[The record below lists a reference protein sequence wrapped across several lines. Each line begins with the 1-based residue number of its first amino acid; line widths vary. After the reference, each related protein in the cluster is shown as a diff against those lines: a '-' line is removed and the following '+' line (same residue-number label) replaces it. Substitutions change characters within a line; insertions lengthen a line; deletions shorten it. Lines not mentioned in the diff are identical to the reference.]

1 MPADPRP
8 GQGPPVVSGTAADP
22 RRPAPLSSLGALLAL
37 LTLLSLCWLAF
48 FNGLGSLGLMDKTEA
63 LFVEVAHQMVLR
75 QDWVTPWWNG
85 QTFFDYPVWGY
96 WMVAL
101 SFRWFGTTEWAA
113 RLPVALAAT
122 TTVLAACGF
131 IYLWGSAQEAPR
143 SRLIRACV
151 AAGVLATTPGWIGWG
166 RTATTDMFLASAIS
180 LALFGFLIS
189 HRLAGHRL
197 WEPLGRIAL
206 ALFCGIAVLAKGPV
220 GLLLPALVIGAFLT
234 WRGHWQRWARP
245 LPLLAMALL
254 FLGVVLPW
262 YSAATA
268 ANGATFLNGFL
279 GFSNL
284 KRFTSVLYAHPGPP
298 WFYLPWLLLLL
309 LPWTFFLPAALVGR
323 GRWWSPRRS
332 HVAGHAGDELQL
344 FLVLWLGLVV
354 AFFSAAAT
362 KLPGYILP
370 ALPAAALLVGLYWH
384 PWPAPGLQ
392 DGSRPGSTA
401 SIDPAA
407 GWPASGLAASGWPTN
422 AWPVS
427 GAGWIQ
433 FAVLVGLA
441 LASIQAPHWAATDP
455 AYPQLGAALASSGLP
470 LLLAAL
476 LAAMALASAWL
487 LLRGQGRWLHIPNLI
502 GFAGLLAL
510 VIAPL
515 GPLLDRERQAPA
527 RQLALEARR
536 LARPGEP
543 LWVVGSKRYSTLF
556 YGGET
561 ARFVS
566 GHDELQDSLQESPV
580 GLGGPSQRPASIRL
594 LGDRRQ
600 LERLRLPDAAV
611 QQLARRGEQELWRL
625 TPSRAGKP

>member
-1 MPADPRP
+1 M
-8 GQGPPVVSGTAADP
+8 
-22 RRPAPLSSLGALLAL
+22 
-37 LTLLSLCWLAF
+37 
-48 FNGLGSLGLMDKTEA
+48 
-63 LFVEVAHQMVLR
+63 
-75 QDWVTPWWNG
+75 
-85 QTFFDYPVWGY
+85 
-96 WMVAL
+96 
-101 SFRWFGTTEWAA
+101 
-113 RLPVALAAT
+113 
-122 TTVLAACGF
+122 AACGLV
-131 IYLWGSAQEAPR
+131 YLWGSAQEAPR

-166 RTATTDMFLASAIS
+166 RAATTDMFLASAIS

-206 ALFCGIAVLAKGPV
+206 ALFSGIAVLAKGPV
-220 GLLLPALVIGAFLT
+220 GVLLPALVIGVFLT
-234 WRGHWQRWARP
+234 WRGHWQSWARP
-245 LPLLAMALL
+245 VHLLAMLLL

-262 YSAATA
+262 YSAATE
-268 ANGATFLNGFL
+268 ANGGAFLNGFL
-279 GFSNL
+279 GFSNVQ
-284 KRFTSVLYAHPGPP
+284 RFTSVLYDHPGPP

-309 LPWTFFLPAALVGR
+309 LPWSFFLPAALIGR
-323 GRWWSPRRS
+323 GRWWSLRRS
-332 HVAGHAGDELQL
+332 TAAGDPGDELQL

-370 ALPAAALLVGLYWH
+370 ALPAASLLVGLYWR
-384 PWPAPGLQ
+384 PWPA
-392 DGSRPGSTA
+392 DGQQQRRRPV
-401 SIDPAA
+401 
-407 GWPASGLAASGWPTN
+407 SGWP
-422 AWPVS
+422 VS
-427 GAGWIQ
+427 AAGWIQ
-433 FAVLVGLA
+433 AALLAGLA
-441 LASIQAPHWAATDP
+441 LASVQAPRWAATDP
-455 AYPQLGAALASSGLP
+455 AYPNFGAALASSGLP
-470 LLLAAL
+470 LRLAAL

-487 LLRGQGRWLHIPNLI
+487 LVRGQGRWLYLPNLV

-515 GPLLDRERQAPA
+515 GPLLDRERQAPP

-543 LWVVGSKRYSTLF
+543 LWVVGTKRYSTLF

-566 GHDELQDSLQESPV
+566 GRDQLQDNLNDSQPGQE
-580 GLGGPSQRPASIRL
+580 GPSQRPSSIRL

-600 LERLRLPDAAV
+600 LERLRLPAAAV

-625 TPSRAGKP
+625 TPPRTGNP

>member
-1 MPADPRP
+1 MQADPGP
-8 GQGPPVVSGTAADP
+8 GQGPWVVSISGDARP
-22 RRPAPLSSLGALLAL
+22 RQATLSPLGVLLPL
-37 LTLLSLCWLAF
+37 VTLLSLCWLAF

-75 QDWVTPWWNG
+75 HDWVTPWWNG

-96 WMVAL
+96 WMVAQ
-101 SFRWFGTTEWAA
+101 SFRWFGPTEWAA

-122 TTVLAACGF
+122 ATVMSACGLV
-131 IYLWGSAQEAPR
+131 YLWGSAQEAPR

-166 RTATTDMFLASAIS
+166 RTSTTDMFLASAIS

-206 ALFCGIAVLAKGPV
+206 ALFSGIAVLAKGPV

-234 WRGHWQRWARP
+234 WRGHWRRWARP
-245 LPLLAMALL
+245 VPLLAMALL

-262 YSAATA
+262 YSAATE
-268 ANGATFLNGFL
+268 ANGSAFLNGFL

-284 KRFTSVLYAHPGPP
+284 KRYTSVLYAHPGPP

-309 LPWTFFLPAALVGR
+309 LPWSFFLPAALIGR
-323 GRWWSPRRS
+323 GRWWSFRRRAG
-332 HVAGHAGDELQL
+332 AGHPGDELQL

-370 ALPAAALLVGLYWH
+370 ALPAASLLVGLYWR
-384 PWPAPGLQ
+384 PWPA
-392 DGSRPGSTA
+392 DGQQEWRSPVG
-401 SIDPAA
+401 
-407 GWPASGLAASGWPTN
+407 GWT
-422 AWPVS
+422 VS
-427 GAGWIQ
+427 GGGWIQ
-433 FAVLVGLA
+433 TALLGGLA
-441 LASIQAPHWAATDP
+441 LASLQAPHWASTDP
-455 AYPQLGAALASSGLP
+455 AYPHLGAALASSDLP
-470 LLLAAL
+470 LRLAGL
-476 LAAMALASAWL
+476 LAAMALVSAWL
-487 LLRGQGRWLHIPNLI
+487 LVRGQGRWLYLPNLV

-543 LWVVGSKRYSTLF
+543 LWVVGPKRYSTLF

-566 GHDELQDSLQESPV
+566 GRDELQDSLNDTQPRQ
-580 GLGGPSQRPASIRL
+580 GGPGQRPFSIRL
-594 LGDRRQ
+594 LGDRRE
-600 LERLRLPDAAV
+600 LERLRLSPAAV
-611 QQLARRGEQELWRL
+611 QELARRGEQEIWRL
-625 TPSRAGKP
+625 TPPRTGNP

>member
-1 MPADPRP
+1 
-8 GQGPPVVSGTAADP
+8 
-22 RRPAPLSSLGALLAL
+22 
-37 LTLLSLCWLAF
+37 
-48 FNGLGSLGLMDKTEA
+48 
-63 LFVEVAHQMVLR
+63 
-75 QDWVTPWWNG
+75 VTPWWNG

-96 WMVAL
+96 WMVAQ
-101 SFRWFGTTEWAA
+101 SFRWFGPTEWAA

-122 TTVLAACGF
+122 ATVMAACGLV
-131 IYLWGSAQEAPR
+131 YLWGSSREAPR

-189 HRLAGHRL
+189 HRLAGHRI

-206 ALFCGIAVLAKGPV
+206 ALFSGIAVLAKGPV

-234 WRGHWQRWARP
+234 WRGQWQRWARP
-245 LPLLAMALL
+245 VPLLAMALL

-262 YSAATA
+262 YSAATE
-268 ANGATFLNGFL
+268 ANGGAFLNGFL

-323 GRWWSPRRS
+323 GRWWSLPQS
-332 HVAGHAGDELQL
+332 QEAGNPGDELQL

-370 ALPAAALLVGLYWH
+370 ALPAASLLVGLYWR
-384 PWPAPGLQ
+384 PWPTHGQEGRRTGA
-392 DGSRPGSTA
+392 TA
-401 SIDPAA
+401 ASDRAA
-407 GWPASGLAASGWPTN
+407 GSPVSLWR
-422 AWPVS
+422 VS

-433 FAVLVGLA
+433 TALLGGLA
-441 LASIQAPHWAATDP
+441 LASIQAHQWAATDP
-455 AYPQLGAALASSGLP
+455 AYPHLGAALASSGLP
-470 LLLAAL
+470 LRLAAL

-487 LLRGQGRWLHIPNLI
+487 LVRGQGRWLYLANLV

-543 LWVVGSKRYSTLF
+543 LWVVGNKRYSTLF

-566 GHDELQDSLQESPV
+566 GHDELKESLKESEAV
-580 GLGGPSQRPASIRL
+580 QGGPRQRPSSIRL

-611 QQLARRGEQELWRL
+611 QQLASRGEQALWRL
-625 TPSRAGKP
+625 TPPRTGNP

>member
-1 MPADPRP
+1 M
-8 GQGPPVVSGTAADP
+8 
-22 RRPAPLSSLGALLAL
+22 
-37 LTLLSLCWLAF
+37 
-48 FNGLGSLGLMDKTEA
+48 
-63 LFVEVAHQMVLR
+63 
-75 QDWVTPWWNG
+75 
-85 QTFFDYPVWGY
+85 
-96 WMVAL
+96 
-101 SFRWFGTTEWAA
+101 
-113 RLPVALAAT
+113 
-122 TTVLAACGF
+122 AACGMV
-131 IYLWGSAQEAPR
+131 YLWGSTLEAPR

-151 AAGVLATTPGWIGWG
+151 AAGVLATSPGWIGWG

-189 HRLAGHRL
+189 HRRAGHRL
-197 WEPLGRIAL
+197 WEPLGRTAL
-206 ALFCGIAVLAKGPV
+206 ALFSGIAVLAKGPV
-220 GLLLPALVIGAFLT
+220 GLLLPILVIGAFLT
-234 WRGHWQRWARP
+234 WRGHWRRWARP
-245 LPLLAMALL
+245 VPLLAMALL

-268 ANGATFLNGFL
+268 ANGGAFLNGFL

-323 GRWWSPRRS
+323 GRWWSPRRGDG
-332 HVAGHAGDELQL
+332 AGQGTDELQL

-370 ALPAAALLVGLYWH
+370 ALPAASLLVGLYWR
-384 PWPAPGLQ
+384 PWPAEGQ
-392 DGSRPGSTA
+392 EEGRRSGATA
-401 SIDPAA
+401 PRDRSSAAGPA
-407 GWPASGLAASGWPTN
+407 GWP
-422 AWPVS
+422 VS
-427 GAGWIQ
+427 TAGWIQ
-433 FAVLVGLA
+433 TALLGGLA
-441 LASIQAPHWAATDP
+441 LASLQAPRWAATDP
-455 AYPQLGAALASSGLP
+455 AYPHLGAALASSGLP
-470 LLLAAL
+470 LLLAML

-487 LLRGQGRWLHIPNLI
+487 LLQGKGRWLYLPNLV

-515 GPLLDRERQAPA
+515 GPLLDRERQAPP

-536 LARPGEP
+536 LARPDEP

-566 GHDELQDSLQESPV
+566 GHDEFQERLSDSEPGS
-580 GLGGPSQRPASIRL
+580 GGANQRTSSIRL

-600 LERLRLPDAAV
+600 LENLRLPEAAV
-611 QQLARRGEQELWRL
+611 QRLARRGEQELWRL
-625 TPSRAGKP
+625 TPPRTVKP

>member
-1 MPADPRP
+1 LP
-8 GQGPPVVSGTAADP
+8 
-22 RRPAPLSSLGALLAL
+22 L

-85 QTFFDYPVWGY
+85 QIFFDYPVWGY
-96 WMVAL
+96 WMVAQ
-101 SFRWFGTTEWAA
+101 SFRWFGPTEWAA

-122 TTVLAACGF
+122 ATVMAACGLV
-131 IYLWGSAQEAPR
+131 YLWGSAQEAPR

-166 RTATTDMFLASAIS
+166 RAATTDMFLASAIS

-189 HRLAGHRL
+189 HRLAGHRR

-206 ALFCGIAVLAKGPV
+206 ALFSGIAVLAKGPV
-220 GLLLPALVIGAFLT
+220 GVLLPALVIGVFLT

-245 LPLLAMALL
+245 VPLLAMALL

-262 YSAATA
+262 YSAATE
-268 ANGATFLNGFL
+268 ANGGAFLNGFL

-284 KRFTSVLYAHPGPP
+284 QRFTSVLYDHPGPP

-309 LPWTFFLPAALVGR
+309 LPWTFFLPAALIGR
-323 GRWWSPRRS
+323 GRWWSLRRS
-332 HVAGHAGDELQL
+332 DGAGHPGDELQL

-370 ALPAAALLVGLYWH
+370 ALPAASLLVGLYWR
-384 PWPAPGLQ
+384 PWPA
-392 DGSRPGSTA
+392 DGQQEGRNLV
-401 SIDPAA
+401 
-407 GWPASGLAASGWPTN
+407 SG
-422 AWPVS
+422 WPVS

-433 FAVLVGLA
+433 AALLGGLA
-441 LASIQAPHWAATDP
+441 LASVQAPRWAATDP
-455 AYPQLGAALASSGLP
+455 AYPNFGAALASSGLP
-470 LLLAAL
+470 LKLAAL

-487 LLRGQGRWLHIPNLI
+487 LVRGQGRWLYLPNLV

-515 GPLLDRERQAPA
+515 GPLLDRERQAPP

-543 LWVVGSKRYSTLF
+543 LWVVGTKRYSTLF

-566 GHDELQDSLQESPV
+566 GRDELQESLNDNQP
-580 GLGGPSQRPASIRL
+580 GRGGPSQPPSSIRL

-625 TPSRAGKP
+625 TPPRTGNP

>member
-1 MPADPRP
+1 MQADPRP
-8 GQGPPVVSGTAADP
+8 GQGRWVVPVTAADP
-22 RRPAPLSSLGALLAL
+22 PRPASLSPLGALLPL

-48 FNGLGSLGLMDKTEA
+48 FHGLGSLGLMDKTEA

-75 QDWVTPWWNG
+75 HDWVTPWWNG

-96 WMVAL
+96 WMVAQ

-122 TTVLAACGF
+122 ATVMAACGMV
-131 IYLWGSAQEAPR
+131 YLWGSTLEAPR

-151 AAGVLATTPGWIGWG
+151 AAGVLATSPGWIGWG

-189 HRLAGHRL
+189 HRRAGHRL
-197 WEPLGRIAL
+197 WEPIGRIAL
-206 ALFCGIAVLAKGPV
+206 ALFSGIAVLAKGPV
-220 GLLLPALVIGAFLT
+220 GLLLPTLVIGAFLT
-234 WRGHWQRWARP
+234 WRGHWRRWARP

-268 ANGATFLNGFL
+268 ANGGAFLNGFL

-323 GRWWSPRRS
+323 GRWWSPRRGDG
-332 HVAGHAGDELQL
+332 AGQGADELQL

-370 ALPAAALLVGLYWH
+370 ALPAASLLVGLYWR
-384 PWPAPGLQ
+384 PWPARGQ
-392 DGSRPGSTA
+392 QEGHRSGATA
-401 SIDPAA
+401 QTDRSA
-407 GWPASGLAASGWPTN
+407 GWP
-422 AWPVS
+422 VS
-427 GAGWIQ
+427 TAGWIQ
-433 FAVLVGLA
+433 TALLGGLA
-441 LASIQAPHWAATDP
+441 LASLQAPRWAATDP
-455 AYPQLGAALASSGLP
+455 AYPHLGAALASSGLP
-470 LLLAAL
+470 LLLAML

-487 LLRGQGRWLHIPNLI
+487 LLQDKGRWLYLTNLV

-515 GPLLDRERQAPA
+515 GPLLDRERQAPP

-536 LARPGEP
+536 LARPDEP

-566 GHDELQDSLQESPV
+566 GHDEVQERLSDSQP
-580 GLGGPSQRPASIRL
+580 GPGGGTQRASSIRL

-600 LERLRLPDAAV
+600 LENLRLPEAAV
-611 QQLARRGEQELWRL
+611 QRLARRGEQELWRL
-625 TPSRAGKP
+625 TTPTTVKP

>member
-1 MPADPRP
+1 MQADPRP
-8 GQGPPVVSGTAADP
+8 GQGPWVVPITGGSRQRPVRLTP
-22 RRPAPLSSLGALLAL
+22 IQALLPL
-37 LTLLSLCWLAF
+37 LTLISLCWLAF

-75 QDWVTPWWNG
+75 HDWVTPWWNG

-96 WMVAL
+96 WMVAR
-101 SFRWFGTTEWAA
+101 SFLWFGTTEWAA

-122 TTVLAACGF
+122 ATVLAACGLV
-131 IYLWGSAQEAPR
+131 YLWGSTQEAPR
-143 SRLIRACV
+143 SRLMRACV

-166 RTATTDMFLASAIS
+166 RSATTDMFLASAIS

-197 WEPLGRIAL
+197 WEPMGRIAL
-206 ALFCGIAVLAKGPV
+206 ALFSGIAVLAKGPV

-234 WRGHWQRWARP
+234 WRGHWRRWARP
-245 LPLLAMALL
+245 FPLLAMALL

-262 YSAATA
+262 YSAATE
-268 ANGATFLNGFL
+268 ANGGAFLNGFL

-298 WFYLPWLLLLL
+298 WFYLPWLLMLL

-323 GRWWSPRRS
+323 GRWWSRRQGDGP
-332 HVAGHAGDELQL
+332 GHPADELQL

-370 ALPAAALLVGLYWH
+370 ALPAASLLVGLYWR
-384 PWPAPGLQ
+384 PWPAQGQ
-392 DGSRPGSTA
+392 EAGRRSG
-401 SIDPAA
+401 AA
-407 GWPASGLAASGWPTN
+407 GPGDRSAS
-422 AWPVS
+422 WPV
-427 GAGWIQ
+427 GTAGWIQ
-433 FAVLVGLA
+433 TALLAGLA
-441 LASIQAPHWAATDP
+441 LASLQAPRWAATDP
-455 AYPQLGAALASSGLP
+455 AYPHLGAALASSGLP
-470 LLLAAL
+470 LRLAIL

-487 LLRGQGRWLHIPNLI
+487 LLRGQGRWLYLPNLV

-515 GPLLDRERQAPA
+515 GPLLDRERQAPP

-536 LARPGEP
+536 LARPDEP

-566 GHDELQDSLQESPV
+566 GHDELQDRLKESEPEPE
-580 GLGGPSQRPASIRL
+580 GSSRRPSSIRL

-600 LERLRLPDAAV
+600 LEQLRLPDAAV
-611 QQLARRGEQELWRL
+611 QRLARRGEQELWRL
-625 TPSRAGKP
+625 TPPKAVNP